1 MTGLIKIADSVAC
14 PSSQIGV
21 TTVDS
26 ELATSRCY
34 GVATGQPCRVAGC
47 LGFALREIEI
57 EHRTLQ
63 KHLTQMG
70 ERFNANM
77 KRRGLEP
84 LSELWVHG
92 PFPSKDLLET
102 MTDPDSSSTFGKM
115 ARRIPDPTAG
125 GMPVEHPELTLP
137 AVFET
142 VTHKSDYV
150 FIGWFRAYEQTIAT
164 RAFWTGDRSGV
175 ERIPIGAEA

>member
-1 MTGLIKIADSVAC
+1 MSGLIKIADSIAC

-21 TTVDS
+21 TTVDT
-26 ELATSRCY
+26 ELATTRCF
-34 GVATGQPCRVAGC
+34 GVAKGVPCRLVGC
-47 LGFALREIEI
+47 LGFALREMEL
-57 EHRTLQ
+57 EHRSLQ
-63 KHLTQMG
+63 KHLEQRG
-70 ERFNANM
+70 EQFTANM

-102 MTDPDSSSTFGKM
+102 MVDPDSSSTFGQM
-115 ARRIPDPTAG
+115 ARRIPDPEAG
-125 GMPVEHPELTLP
+125 GLPVEHPELSLP

-142 VTHKSDYV
+142 VTYKSDYV
-150 FIGWFRAYEQTIAT
+150 FIGWFRAYEQTIET